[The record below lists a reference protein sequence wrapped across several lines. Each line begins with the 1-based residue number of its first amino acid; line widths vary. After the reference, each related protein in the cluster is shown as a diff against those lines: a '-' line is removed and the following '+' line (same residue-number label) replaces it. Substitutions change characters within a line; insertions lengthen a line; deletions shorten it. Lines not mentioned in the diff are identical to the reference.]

1 MKSIKIKMIL
11 PIFGM
16 FVLFVTF
23 MIIQVISI
31 NNNLEQVREMDKKY
45 FTTLS
50 KAEELKLNVV
60 QVQQWLTDISA
71 TGAAEGFDDGFDEAE
86 KHAQN
91 VEMIIAQLIEI
102 NPDREVEINDIDKK
116 FTPYYETGKR
126 MARAYIEGGPDE
138 GNLMM
143 EEFDS
148 TAKAINDNVDNFK
161 TASSEHIQYSITKIE
176 QSIQNT
182 IILVI
187 VSIFLAIVITILS
200 WFYIN
205 KSVVNPIL
213 VVLSKLKEMANS
225 EGDLTKHINV
235 LSQDEVGKLAENF
248 NLMQDSFREMI
259 RVITNESV
267 HMGDKVFNTNETINH
282 LSNLIVEVSATTE
295 EISAGMEES
304 AASAEEMSASA
315 IEIESAIESISTKAQ
330 DGAERALLISD
341 RANELRTKAV
351 FSKETANNIYETTQK
366 KLFDAIE
373 RSKEVEKIGV
383 LSESILQITSQT
395 NLLALNAAIEAAR
408 AGEAGRGF
416 AVVAEEI
423 RKLAEN
429 SKNDVSEIQNV
440 TSVVLDA
447 VRNLVT
453 SSEEMLGFISN
464 QVIKDYEM
472 LVVTGEQYNDDAIM
486 VTNMTADFSAASE
499 EIMASVQTMV
509 SSITGIAHASN
520 ESALGTSSIAEK
532 VAIISGKSHD
542 VVVQTQDVKAS
553 SSKLVEMCKKY
564 KI

>member
-23 MIIQVISI
+23 MIIQVTSI

-86 KHAQN
+86 KHVQN

-126 MARAYIEGGPDE
+126 MAQAYIEGGPDE

-143 EEFDS
+143 GEFDS

-161 TASSEHIQYSITKIE
+161 TASSEHIQYSITKIG

-200 WFYIN
+200 WFYVN

-213 VVLSKLKEMANS
+213 MVLSKLKEMANS

-447 VRNLVT
+447 VRNLVAT
-453 SSEEMLGFISN
+453 SEEMLGFISN

-472 LVVTGEQYNDDAIM
+472 LVVTGEQYNDDAMM
-486 VTNMTADFSAASE
+486 VTDMTADFSAASE

-542 VVVQTQDVKAS
+542 VVVQIQDVKAS

-564 KI
+564 RI